1 MDTTPQPAAEG
12 LATGGL
18 SPPATRVAD
27 WLRDMARTAKSSRL
41 YHTSNSLLVEAR
53 DAFAHATNQL
63 LDDLGTITVQVSP
76 EELQFEEERLVHPTK
91 RGPGRGEAAQRLLT
105 ELPHVLYR
113 DGVRSLS
120 IRPGVPR
127 HDVDALVDALAVSW
141 AEQLH
146 ADDLVT
152 ALWQAN
158 PTHIHVESA
167 PPEQTLYVA
176 TANGE
181 PDASDRGFGL
191 GFGLPP
197 TAGEVHGDLGDR
209 GGAVGL
215 QRESG
220 LEETP
225 VAVYISPRR
234 GYQALAADANDARL
248 RLLQAWEAEKLE
260 DWREGAVALFERLR
274 TIEPSPETDA
284 TLLRFAVSGVAHA
297 IVCGRWSEAIELLA
311 RARRM
316 GDVDDALRASIA
328 SKREGELGE
337 ALDEATPQDLDAFFR
352 LTIELGE
359 AGVPLALGAL
369 EGAKR
374 MKTRAAASAALTFL
388 CADDPA
394 RLEGA
399 LCSRS
404 AETTCHIV
412 AILGHIGGRSIAPLC
427 IQAAHHPDSAV
438 TREVARIVPAIAEPE
453 RDDVLSVLLDSRD
466 TATLLLAL
474 RSASR
479 GRNPRVARMIV
490 RMIEAPRFDERPE
503 EERRT
508 LFQALSDTGDA
519 GVIPFLEA
527 QLNHGGWFARPTWKR
542 TAAAHALERLVLPE
556 AAAALARGR
565 ASANE
570 AVRAACR
577 EVGRTEAA

>member
-1 MDTTPQPAAEG
+1 
-12 LATGGL
+12 
-18 SPPATRVAD
+18 
-27 WLRDMARTAKSSRL
+27 LRDLARSAKTARL
-41 YHTSNSLLVEAR
+41 YRTSNSLLAEAR
-53 DAFAHATNQL
+53 DAFAALTHQL
-63 LDDLGTITVQVSP
+63 LLEFGTITIQVSP
-76 EELQFEEERLVHPTK
+76 DELQFEEERLVHPPR
-91 RGPGRGEAAQRLLT
+91 RGPMRGESAQRLLS

-127 HDVDALVDALAVSW
+127 HDIDALIDALAASW

-152 ALWQAN
+152 VLWQAN

-181 PDASDRGFGL
+181 PEASDRGFGL
-191 GFGLPP
+191 AFGLSPM
-197 TAGEVHGDLGDR
+197 ASELHGDLGDR

-234 GYQALAADANDARL
+234 GYQALSGEANEARQRLLRDWDTEKAGDWRETAIALFARL
-248 RLLQAWEAEKLE
+248 RQA
-260 DWREGAVALFERLR
+260 
-274 TIEPSPETDA
+274 EPSLETEHA
-284 TLLRFAVSGVAHA
+284 LVRFTASGIAHA
-297 IVCGRWSEAIELLA
+297 IVLGRWSEAIDLLA
-311 RARRM
+311 NARQT
-316 GDVDDALRASIA
+316 GDASTLDDALRVTIA

-337 ALDEATPQDLDAFFR
+337 ALDEASPAELDAFFR

-359 AGVPLALGAL
+359 VGVPLALGAL

-374 MKTRAAASAALTFL
+374 VRTRAAASAALTFL

-399 LCSRS
+399 LCSRA
-404 AETTCHIV
+404 AETACHIV
-412 AILGHIGGRSIAPLC
+412 AILGHIGGSAIAPLC
-427 IQAAHHPDSAV
+427 AQAAHHPDPAV
-438 TREVARIVPAIAEPE
+438 TREVARILPAIPDPE
-453 RDDVLSVLLDSRD
+453 EVLFVLLESQD
-466 TATLLLAL
+466 TTTLLLAL

-479 GRNPRVARMIV
+479 GRNARVAKQIV

-508 LFQALSDTGDA
+508 LFQALSDTGDE
-519 GVIPFLEA
+519 GVVPFLEA

-542 TAAAHALERLVLPE
+542 TAAAHALERLALP
-556 AAAALARGR
+556 AATAALGRGR
-565 ASANE
+565 ASSSE
-570 AVRAACR
+570 VVRAACR
-577 EVGRTEAA
+577 EVGRAEAA